1 MNDRDNESDN
11 TITHTGLLAF
21 LVVKKT
27 ARKEKSS
34 SYSWIRFTITSLVF
48 WNKNPWKQV
57 SIRLWAFDRLCTK
70 IFHACLFL
78 SCIPPPVK
86 RPSDVQPRPGNT
98 ERYNALKTEVQAYCC
113 YSKKKYIYRERE
125 LTSVPNTHSVG
136 WFHLLPARRS
146 FFLMNLFL
154 SGPANGIR
162 CGETEQPGD
171 K

>member
-1 MNDRDNESDN
+1 MSSNVNDRDNESDN

-113 YSKKKYIYRERE
+113 YSKKKYIERERA
-125 LTSVPNTHSVG
+125 
-136 WFHLLPARRS
+136 HLSSKHAQCRMVSPPARTEV
-146 FFLMNLFL
+146 FLPNE
-154 SGPANGIR
+154 SVSQWS
-162 CGETEQPGD
+162 CKWD
-171 K
+171 